1 MQASVKVA
9 PRPSSNLE
17 TIEQS
22 EDEYYPDDE
31 MEIRMI
37 DIGKDDYFN
46 SEDSSKCIEPSEVDK
61 GKIKGE
67 LIGYLHIEENQ
78 KSKHK

>member
-22 EDEYYPDDE
+22 EDEYYPDDD
-31 MEIRMI
+31 MNIR
-37 DIGKDDYFN
+37 
-46 SEDSSKCIEPSEVDK
+46 
-61 GKIKGE
+61 E
-67 LIGYLHIEENQ
+67 LDFGDEFALE
-78 KSKHK
+78 S

>member
-22 EDEYYPDDE
+22 EDEYYPDDD
-31 MEIRMI
+31 MDIRFM
-37 DIGKDDYFN
+37 DLGDEFALE
-46 SEDSSKCIEPSEVDK
+46 SEE
-61 GKIKGE
+61 
-67 LIGYLHIEENQ
+67 
-78 KSKHK
+78 